1 MLLAF
6 LVVKRTPLTGGT
18 VRGSNFSI
26 MLLRAL
32 LLSGLLLVGCARES
46 GPNQVAELEMEQ
58 AERVVFSPDSS
69 WLVAGNDKGQV
80 AVFDASGHKKAS
92 PLDVKGVVS
101 AVAVA
106 PGRFAVSG
114 ALEPT
119 VLLWD
124 VNKGSS
130 LGRFTAGQL
139 AVASREITH
148 HAIVWVH
155 ASGGTSNETKA
166 LVGGREG
173 GSVNFLAFGAGGR
186 VVVND
191 SRGQLSWWDE
201 ASFKPLGLLPQAS
214 KNYGFGH
221 AALSPDGTRVAASG
235 YTSSEVSSF
244 ELARGNRLFRWPG
257 LENVSDLA
265 YSPDGSTLAISARGG
280 VYLADS
286 SSGASLAKLDG
297 GFQRIVFR
305 PDGQWLAGSGN
316 ESGLWDVKTQSQL
329 YKGYNRDIA
338 FVGNSGR
345 IFSLQE
351 DQAVLY
357 DVAAKKT
364 LAEIKGDFQRVIVS
378 PDGKL
383 AVLSPRRGK
392 PQLWSIP

>member
-6 LVVKRTPLTGGT
+6 LIVKHTPTGGP
-18 VRGSNFSI
+18 VRVSNFSS

-32 LLSGLLLVGCARES
+32 LLSGLLLVSCARES
-46 GPNQVAELEMEQ
+46 EPTRVAELEIEQ
-58 AERVVFSPDSS
+58 VEKVAFGPDSR

-80 AVFDASGHKKAS
+80 AVFDGEGHKKAS
-92 PLDVKGVVS
+92 PLDVKGMVS

-106 PGRFAVSG
+106 PGKLAVSG

-119 VLLWD
+119 VLVWD

-130 LGRFTAGQL
+130 IGQFRAGQM

-148 HAIVWVH
+148 NAIVWVH
-155 ASGGTSNETKA
+155 SSGGTSNQSKA

-173 GSVNFLAFGAGGR
+173 GCVNFLAFGAWGR
-186 VVVND
+186 LVVND

-201 ASFKPLGLLPQAS
+201 SDLKPLGQLPQAS

-244 ELARGNRLFRWPG
+244 ELATGNRLFRWPG

-265 YSPDGSTLAISARGG
+265 YSPDGSTLAMSARGG

-305 PDGQWLAGSGN
+305 PDGQWLAGSGK

-357 DVAAKKT
+357 DVAAKKS

>member
-1 MLLAF
+1 
-6 LVVKRTPLTGGT
+6 
-18 VRGSNFSI
+18 

-32 LLSGLLLVGCARES
+32 LLSGLFMVGCARES
-46 GPNQVAELEMEQ
+46 APTRVAELEIEQ
-58 AERVVFSPDSS
+58 VEKVAFGPDSH
-69 WLVAGNDKGQV
+69 WLVAGNAKGQV
-80 AVFDASGHKKAS
+80 AVFDSTGHKKAS
-92 PLDVKGVVS
+92 PLDVKGMVS

-106 PGRFAVSG
+106 LGKLAVSG

-119 VLLWD
+119 VLVWD

-130 LGRFTAGQL
+130 LGQFTAGQL

-173 GSVNFLAFGAGGR
+173 GNVNFLAFGAGGR
-186 VVVND
+186 LLVND
-191 SRGQLSWWDE
+191 AHGQLSWWDE
-201 ASFKPLGLLPQAS
+201 AGLKRVGQLPQAS

-235 YTSSEVSSF
+235 YGSSEVSSF
-244 ELARGNRLFRWPG
+244 ELAKGNRLFRWPG

-265 YSPDGSTLAISARGG
+265 YSPDGSTLAMSARGG

-286 SSGASLAKLDG
+286 TSGASLAKLEG

-357 DVAAKKT
+357 DVAAKKS

-383 AVLSPRRGK
+383 AVLTPRRGK